1 MSLKYAGDAL
11 DPPLEQFLIKLS
23 LSLSLSL
30 THTHT
35 HTRARALSQAKKSST
50 AALGEIPY
58 RIIEYNVVE
67 GGGERGARRRRGEGC
82 EEEEEELCTQAK
94 GILYLYG

>member
-1 MSLKYAGDAL
+1 M
-11 DPPLEQFLIKLS
+11 EQFLIKLS

-30 THTHT
+30 SHTHT

-58 RIIEYNVVE
+58 RIIEYNVV
-67 GGGERGARRRRGEGC
+67 GEGC
-82 EEEEEELCTQAK
+82 EEEEEELYTQVK